1 VTTKKKKH
9 EVEAHIGLNSDK
21 MNHDGARFGPRRR
34 NTMKKEH
41 DEEED

>member
-41 DEEED
+41 DEED